1 MKNVVLASLLA
12 MAGAASVV
20 QPSFGQ
26 TPVNLG
32 QATAPAATS
41 SATASGGNP
50 CAAPAAGGPAPVS
63 LGTGAAAGGQVTM
76 QPDEYAAYNNA
87 ITQTAPAAKAT
98 ALEAYIKAY
107 PKSSVLS
114 DSLQQ
119 LMFAY
124 SQVPDTAK
132 TIDAADRLLAVDA
145 CNFYAYVFEV
155 QLRRGNADA
164 ATDPTAKQAAYD
176 SAADFAKKGL
186 AIGKEAAMA
195 QADFDKLKA
204 QGYPIFY
211 SAIGT
216 DSLQQKGAP
225 GAIKGFMQELQSV
238 PVAATTQPGL
248 QLQDT
253 YYLGQA
259 YYGSTP
265 PDYLNC
271 AYYAGR
277 AMNYAPEPYK
287 TQFKQLASY
296 CYRKYHGA
304 DDGFDAMVAVAAA
317 NLTPP
322 ASFAGTVK
330 PAPKPSD
337 IVANLIATTPDLA
350 TLALSDKEYV
360 LQNGLPADADKVFD
374 TIKGKSVEI
383 PDALV
388 LVAAPDGTSL
398 QVAVSD
404 DAVQGKTADFTF
416 NFTTPLTKIPAV
428 GDKVTLDGTYAS
440 YTQTPL
446 MITMSDASVVVPKPV
461 KKPTTPVHHTTTHH

>member
-1 MKNVVLASLLA
+1 
-12 MAGAASVV
+12 
-20 QPSFGQ
+20 
-26 TPVNLG
+26 
-32 QATAPAATS
+32 
-41 SATASGGNP
+41 
-50 CAAPAAGGPAPVS
+50 VS

-87 ITQTAPAAKAT
+87 ITQKDPAPKAA

-107 PKSSVLS
+107 PKSSVMT

-132 TIDAADRLLAVDA
+132 TIDAADRLLAVDP

-164 ATDPTAKQAAYD
+164 ATDPAAKQAAYD
-176 SAADFAKKGL
+176 SAADFAKRGL
-186 AIGKEAAMA
+186 AIGKEPAMA

-216 DSLQQKGAP
+216 DALQKKDAP
-225 GAIKGFMQELQSV
+225 GAIKGFTQELQSV
-238 PVAATTQPGL
+238 PVASTTTPGL

-265 PDYLNC
+265 PNYLMC

-296 CYRKYHGA
+296 CYRKYHGG
-304 DDGFDAMVAVAAA
+304 DDGFDAVVAVAAA
-317 NLTPP
+317 NLVPP
-322 ASFAGTVK
+322 ATFAASVK
-330 PAPKPSD
+330 PAPTPEDNIKALFAS
-337 IVANLIATTPDLA
+337 TPDLG
-350 TLALSDKEYV
+350 TLAISDKEYV
-360 LQNGLPADADKVFD
+360 LQYGKPEDADKVFD

-388 LVAAPDGTSL
+388 IAAAADGTSV

-416 NFTTPLTKIPAV
+416 NFTTPVTKVPAV

-446 MITMSDASVVVPKPV
+446 MITMSDASVVEPK
-461 KKPTTPVHHTTTHH
+461 KKPAPKAPVHHTTTTHH